1 LEEVSLLSKE
11 VETYIES
18 LIPARSSLIE
28 EMEQYAKDEQVP
40 IMELIGIETLL
51 QLLRI
56 QQPANILEIGTAI
69 GYSAIRMA
77 TAVPKAGIVTIE
89 RDKERYDKALYF
101 IGKAN
106 MEQQIHVLFGDAFE
120 VTEAIQSKAPYD
132 MIFIDAAKG
141 QYQKFFELF
150 EPFLSKD
157 GMIIS
162 DNVLFKGYVAQAEE
176 TIETKRIRSL
186 TAKIKKYNDWLMN
199 HPDFQTMILPIGD
212 GIAITKRRG
221 EET

>member
-1 LEEVSLLSKE
+1 MLSKE

-18 LIPARSSLIE
+18 LIPTRSALIQ
-28 EMEQYAKDEQVP
+28 EMEQYAKDHQVP

-56 QQPANILEIGTAI
+56 QQPKSILEIGTAI
-69 GYSAIRMA
+69 GYSAVRMA
-77 TAVPKAGIVTIE
+77 TAVPHARIVTVE
-89 RDKERYDKALYF
+89 RDQERYDKALSF
-101 IGKAN
+101 IAKAN
-106 MEQQIHVLFGDAFE
+106 KTQQIHVLFGDAFE
-120 VTEAIQSKAPYD
+120 LTEAIRSKAPYD

-150 EPFLSKD
+150 EPLLSHD
-157 GMIIS
+157 GIIIS
-162 DNVLFKGYVAQAEE
+162 DNVLFKGYVAQEE
-176 TIETKRIRSL
+176 GTIETKRIRSL

-199 HPDFQTMILPIGD
+199 HPKFDTMILPIGD

-221 EET
+221 EEK

>member
-1 LEEVSLLSKE
+1 MEI
-11 VETYIES
+11 YIES
-18 LIPARSSLIE
+18 LIPARSPLLE
-28 EMEQYAKDEQVP
+28 EMEQYAKEERVP

-56 QQPANILEIGTAI
+56 QQPKTILEIGTAI

-77 TAVPKAGIVTIE
+77 TAVPECSIVTVE
-89 RDKERYDKALYF
+89 RDKDRYDKALYF

-106 MEQQIHVLFGDAFE
+106 KQEQIHVLFGDAFE
-120 VTEAIQSKAPYD
+120 VTEEIQSKAPYD

-150 EPFLSKD
+150 EPYLSSN
-157 GMIIS
+157 GIIIS
-162 DNVLFKGYVAQAEE
+162 DNVLFKGYVAESEE
-176 TIETKRIRSL
+176 MIETKRIRSL
-186 TAKIKKYNDWLMN
+186 TAKIKKYNEWLMN
-199 HPDFQTMILPIGD
+199 HPNFYTMILPIGD

-221 EET
+221 EEK

>member
-1 LEEVSLLSKE
+1 MLSKE

-28 EMEQYAKDEQVP
+28 EMEQYAKGEQVP

-77 TAVPKAGIVTIE
+77 DAVPKAEIVTIE

-106 MEQQIHVLFGDAFE
+106 KEQRIHVLFGDAFE

-186 TAKIKKYNDWLMN
+186 TAKIKKYNDWLMS

>member
-1 LEEVSLLSKE
+1 VSLLSKE

-18 LIPARSSLIE
+18 LIPTRSDLLQ
-28 EMEQYAKDEQVP
+28 EMERYAKEERVP
-40 IMELIGIETLL
+40 IMELLGMETLL
-51 QLLRI
+51 QLLRMH
-56 QQPANILEIGTAI
+56 QPDTILEIGTAI

-77 TAVPKAGIVTIE
+77 AAVPKSTIVTIE

-106 MEQQIHVLFGDAFE
+106 KQEQIHVLFGDAFE
-120 VTEAIQSKAPYD
+120 VTEEIQSRAPYD

-150 EPFLSKD
+150 EPYLSEN
-157 GMIIS
+157 GIIIS
-162 DNVLFKGYVAQAEE
+162 DNVLFKGYVAEAEE
-176 TIETKRIRSL
+176 AIETKRIRSL
-186 TAKIKKYNDWLMN
+186 TAKIKKYNEWLMS
-199 HPDFQTMILPIGD
+199 HPKFHTMILPIGD

-221 EET
+221 EEK

>member
-1 LEEVSLLSKE
+1 MLSKE

-18 LIPARSSLIE
+18 LIPSRSPLLE
-28 EMEQYAKDEQVP
+28 EMERYAKDEQVP

-77 TAVPKAGIVTIE
+77 TAVPKAEIVTIE

-106 MEQQIHVLFGDAFE
+106 KEQQIHVLFGDAFE
-120 VTEAIQSKAPYD
+120 VTEEIQSKAPYD

-176 TIETKRIRSL
+176 KIETKRIRSL
-186 TAKIKKYNDWLMN
+186 TTKIKKYNDWLMS